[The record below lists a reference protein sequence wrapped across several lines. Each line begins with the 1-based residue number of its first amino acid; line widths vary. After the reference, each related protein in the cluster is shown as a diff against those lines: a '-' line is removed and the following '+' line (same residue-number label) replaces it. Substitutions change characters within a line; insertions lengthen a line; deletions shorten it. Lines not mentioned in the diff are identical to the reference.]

1 MKLKYH
7 WFDSQ
12 EDKVR
17 VYYTPRKTPTHK
29 ELQPS
34 SLIFL
39 NKTLLKLKLII
50 TYLNCSKLLG
60 WPSWEMF
67 KVIPG
72 QGDIV
77 QHFQAM
83 KKIILKIK
91 RKMLAADI
99 SNP

>member
-1 MKLKYH
+1 
-7 WFDSQ
+7 
-12 EDKVR
+12 
-17 VYYTPRKTPTHK
+17 
-29 ELQPS
+29 
-34 SLIFL
+34 
-39 NKTLLKLKLII
+39 
-50 TYLNCSKLLG
+50 
-60 WPSWEMF
+60 MF

-91 RKMLAADI
+91 RKTLAADI

>member
-1 MKLKYH
+1 
-7 WFDSQ
+7 
-12 EDKVR
+12 
-17 VYYTPRKTPTHK
+17 
-29 ELQPS
+29 
-34 SLIFL
+34 
-39 NKTLLKLKLII
+39 
-50 TYLNCSKLLG
+50 
-60 WPSWEMF
+60 MF

-77 QHFQAM
+77 QQFQAM